1 MSTSRDGS
9 SLSDEAQRKRIRD
22 FESLLGRTD
31 ARITCQELR
40 ELLSGKNGK
49 ERAGSQGILLDVR
62 EEWEYRFV
70 RFPEAI
76 HIPLSRLPA
85 NLDSIP
91 KDRQVIVYCHTGIR
105 SLLACYLLIQNG
117 FPNVRNLEG
126 GIDEFARVLGPAIP
140 RYRLEEGRRPPSAVL
155 AENVRGEGRRLHNP
169 WGEGVSGR
177 IFL

>member
-31 ARITCQELR
+31 ARINCQELK

-49 ERAGSQGILLDVR
+49 EGADSGCVLLDVR

-70 RFPEAI
+70 RFPGAI

-85 NLDSIP
+85 NLERIP
-91 KDRQVIVYCHTGIR
+91 KNRQVIVYCHTGIR

-117 FPNVRNLEG
+117 FPDVRNLEG
-126 GIDEFARVLGPAIP
+126 GIDEFARILGPALP
-140 RYRLEEGRRPPSAVL
+140 RYRLDEGRRPPAAVL
-155 AENVRGEGRRLHNP
+155 AENFRGEGRKVHNP
-169 WGEGVSGR
+169 WGEGVSET
-177 IFL
+177 ITL